1 MHISE
6 LILNLETAY
15 KHKMINKVDEKHQ
28 QQQQQQAGFDTRS
41 DWNQSVAS
49 NNTQTEMLAAN
60 NTETNALKGIILCIN
75 SAKLNF

>member
-28 QQQQQQAGFDTRS
+28 QQHQAGFETRS

-60 NTETNALKGIILCIN
+60 NTEANALKGIVLCIN
-75 SAKLNF
+75 LAKLDF